1 MIRRQSFLRE
11 RYQECV
17 YKRDRMVRW
26 RISGPLSVI
35 VARHFQKLV
44 NMKILQLALAL
55 IMLSL
60 QETKA
65 QFGVT
70 SCIQCESLPGKENAA
85 CIAGTVN
92 GN

>member
-1 MIRRQSFLRE
+1 M
-11 RYQECV
+11 
-17 YKRDRMVRW
+17 YKKDWMVRW
-26 RISGPLSVI
+26 IISGPLSVL

-55 IMLSL
+55 LMLSL
-60 QETKA
+60 QETEA